1 MKGLYIGAAG
11 MMTNMQKINVRSNNI
26 ANSSTSGFKFDQM
39 TTTPISKKTVMFQD
53 HTGRRAI
60 GGIEYAVRP
69 EGTYVNLKPGST
81 YITGRDQDFFIHDL
95 DPNAG
100 ASFFMTEFR
109 GKTYLSRGGQLQV
122 NAEGYLH
129 TAEGAYLL
137 DVNGAQVRVGAGT
150 KLQVSADGRIYNA
163 ESGAFLAQLATK
175 FVQTAD
181 KGHLIQ
187 FSGGKMQLEGTDTR
201 ALPNGQGSVQ
211 NGVLEMSNVDMGAQM
226 VGLMEDQRM
235 VQASSNVMAM
245 FDKVYDKEAT
255 GLIRP

>member
-11 MMTNMQKINVRSNNI
+11 MMTNMQKINVRSNNM

-53 HTGRRAI
+53 NASRRAI
-60 GGIEYAVRP
+60 GTTEYAVRP
-69 EGTYVNLKPGST
+69 EETYVNLKPGST
-81 YITGRDQDFFIHDL
+81 YITGRDQDFFIRDL
-95 DPNAG
+95 DPDAG
-100 ASFFMTEFR
+100 ASFFVTELR
-109 GKTYLSRGGQLQV
+109 GQTYLSRGGQLHV
-122 NAEGYLH
+122 NADGYLH
-129 TAEGAYLL
+129 TVEGAHLL
-137 DVNGAQVRVGAGT
+137 DKNGAQIRVGVGT

-163 ESGAFLAQLATK
+163 ETGAFLAQLATK

-181 KGHLIQ
+181 KGRLVQ
-187 FSGGKMQLEGTDTR
+187 FSGGKMQLEGMDTL
-201 ALPNGQGSVQ
+201 ALPDGRGTIQ
-211 NGVLEMSNVDMGAQM
+211 NGVLEMSNVDLGAQM

-255 GLIRP
+255 GLTRP